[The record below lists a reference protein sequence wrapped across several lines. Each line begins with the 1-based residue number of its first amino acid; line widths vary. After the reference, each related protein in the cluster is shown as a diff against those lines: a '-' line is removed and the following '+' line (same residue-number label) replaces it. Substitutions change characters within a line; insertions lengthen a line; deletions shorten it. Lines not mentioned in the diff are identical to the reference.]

1 MLDFGETHF
10 PKEAL
15 HMRFYTKTHKHYC
28 GIDLHAKKMFVCIL
42 NADGAV
48 LLHRNIATSPED
60 FLKVIAPFR
69 EDLLVG
75 VECMFAWYWLADL
88 CSREDIE
95 FVLGHAL
102 YMKAV
107 HGGKVKNDKIDS
119 HKIAGLLRGGMFPM
133 AYVYP
138 PEMRATRDLLRRRCF
153 MVRRRADLLGH
164 VHNTAIQYN
173 LPEICGRISKE
184 NNRNGIDELFPDP
197 EVRKIVQLDL
207 AMIDAYDNVV
217 GVLERKL
224 ETTARR
230 HDWHTLL
237 LLRSIHGIGRILAL
251 VLLYEIHDINR
262 FESVQDFASYCRL
275 VKCPHESAGKKKGTG
290 GAKIGNAYLKWAFS
304 EAAVSFLRHNTS
316 GKLLVEKLAKKHGK
330 GKALSIL
337 AHKLARVI
345 FYMLKNSTPFNL
357 QKFMATA

>member
-1 MLDFGETHF
+1 
-10 PKEAL
+10 
-15 HMRFYTKTHKHYC
+15 MRFYTKTHKHYC

-42 NADGAV
+42 DADGAV
-48 LLHRNIATSPED
+48 VLHRNIATSPED
-60 FLKVIAPFR
+60 FLRVISPFR
-69 EDLLVG
+69 EDLVVG

-88 CSREDIE
+88 CSRESIE

-138 PEMRATRDLLRRRCF
+138 PEMRATRDLLRRRNYL
-153 MVRRRADLLGH
+153 VRSRAELMGH

-173 LPEICGRISKE
+173 LPEIGVNISCERNRI
-184 NNRNGIDELFPDP
+184 GIDEHFPDP
-197 EVRKIVQLDL
+197 EVRKIVQFDL
-207 AMIDAYDNVV
+207 AMIDAYDDVLD
-217 GVLERKL
+217 VLEREL
-224 ETTARR
+224 EKTARR
-230 HDWHTLL
+230 HNWHALM
-237 LLRSIHGIGRILAL
+237 LLRSIHGIGKILAL

-290 GAKIGNAYLKWAFS
+290 GAKIGNAHLKWAFS
-304 EAAVSFLRHNTS
+304 EAAISFLRHNAP
-316 GKLLVEKLAKKHGK
+316 GKQLVEKLAKKHGK

-337 AHKLARVI
+337 AHKLARAI
-345 FYMLKNSTPFNL
+345 YYMLKNSVPFSL
-357 QKFMATA
+357 EKFMATA